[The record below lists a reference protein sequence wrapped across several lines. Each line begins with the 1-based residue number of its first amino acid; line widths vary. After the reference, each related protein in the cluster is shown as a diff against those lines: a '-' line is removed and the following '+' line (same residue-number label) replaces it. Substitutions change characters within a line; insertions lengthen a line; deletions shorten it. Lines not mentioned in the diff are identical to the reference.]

1 MIYTV
6 ECAFTDPARE
16 DAWNAFY
23 SSDKLATLLA
33 LPGFRAS
40 QRFRATIDTPTPYLA
55 IHSIRDAAVLDQT
68 VYRDVGGGT
77 FSGWDDLV
85 TNWDRN
91 LFTGMEAAPE
101 VSAAECLVM
110 LDNPSAVHM
119 VPGADFAWLDIAGL
133 DRTVKQRGLAIVDRA
148 TAEKLTQDLAE
159 ILRVFTPITSRL
171 VSPRGID
178 N

>member
-1 MIYTV
+1 MIYIV

-16 DAWNAFY
+16 AAWNAFY
-23 SSDKLATLLA
+23 SGEKLATLLA

-40 QRFRATIDTPTPYLA
+40 QRFHALTDIAAPYLA
-55 IHSIRDAAVLDQT
+55 VHSIRDAAVLNQT

-91 LFTGMEAAPE
+91 LFTGMEAAQE
-101 VSAAECLVM
+101 VADDECLVM
-110 LDNPSAVHM
+110 LDDPEAVYST
-119 VPGADFAWLDIAGL
+119 PGADFTWLDIAGL
-133 DRTVKQRGLAIVDRA
+133 DRTTERRGLAIVDRA
-148 TAEKLTQDLAE
+148 TGESMARGKPD
-159 ILRVFTPITSRL
+159 IFRVFAPITSRH
-171 VSPRGID
+171 VSPHGID

>member
-16 DAWNAFY
+16 TAWNAFY
-23 SSDKLATLLA
+23 DVEKLAALLSI
-33 LPGFRAS
+33 PGFRAS
-40 QRFRATIDTPTPYLA
+40 QRFRAIIDTPAPYLA

-68 VYRDVGGGT
+68 DYRAVGGGT

-101 VSAAECLVM
+101 VSAQECLVM
-110 LDNPSAVHM
+110 LDDPAAAHTA
-119 VPGADFAWLDIAGL
+119 PGADFAWLDIAGL
-133 DRTVKQRGLAIVDRA
+133 DRTTKRRGLAIVDRG
-148 TAEKLTQDLAE
+148 TGEGLARDRAA
-159 ILRVFTPITSRL
+159 ILRVFAPITDRR
-171 VSPRGID
+171 VSPHGID